1 MKGGADLPYTMYTN
15 RTEFAQNQMTITRLT
30 FTYEYFTKLTHTLSK
45 VPLRFTELKL
55 IFSNWLW
62 TKYKVRSWF
71 WMSIKLRT
79 VATHRARAVCLN
91 LYF

>member
-1 MKGGADLPYTMYTN
+1 MYTN
-15 RTEFAQNQMTITRLT
+15 RTEFAQNQLKPLLDIAQLT
-30 FTYEYFTKLTHTLSK
+30 FTYENFTKLTPTLSK

-62 TKYKVRSWF
+62 TKYRVRSWF

-79 VATHRARAVCLN
+79 VATHRARAVCLT